1 MEARAS
7 VLRLFEYLDRQRDEE
22 KAAREQSVID
32 EWEAITDGR
41 LKVNGSPEVVM
52 MHGVARPVNTAG
64 MEVTMRLKRIG
75 LLNEA
80 GYYHDRQDE
89 VAGAME
95 LLGCKVDRTME

>member
-1 MEARAS
+1 M
-7 VLRLFEYLDRQRDEE
+7 LRTFEYLDRMRDEE
-22 KAAREQSVID
+22 RAAREQALLE
-32 EWEAITDGR
+32 EWEAILGGR
-41 LKVNGSPEVVM
+41 LAVKGNPEVVM
-52 MHGVARPVNTAG
+52 MHGVARPVNLAG
-64 MEVTMRLKRIG
+64 MEVTMRMKRIG